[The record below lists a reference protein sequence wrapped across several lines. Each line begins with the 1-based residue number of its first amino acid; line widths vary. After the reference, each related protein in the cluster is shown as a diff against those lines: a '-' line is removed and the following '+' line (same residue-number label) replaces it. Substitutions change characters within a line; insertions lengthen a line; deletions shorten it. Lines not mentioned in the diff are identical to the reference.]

1 MARRDK
7 GKETSKKK
15 NNRSLSLNF
24 EGIGEGFFTPF
35 AGEYAVKIHA
45 VEHDADAGDDG
56 QMIVD
61 FMVLEGKNKGQTFRD
76 WMNLGAKALWRVK
89 RLLVAAGMDI
99 PDEEMDIDF
108 DDLEGRSLWVT
119 VEEREYNG
127 ERKANVT
134 GWAVLE
140 EVEDDQIDDDKKGKD
155 KKSKKDDDDEDADE
169 DDKKSAKGKDKKAG
183 KKKELEKISADQL
196 GEMDEDDLAETVE
209 KYSLSVDLDDF
220 KTLRK
225 KRAAVLDAIE
235 EADMIEE
242 D

>member
-7 GKETSKKK
+7 DKETSKKK
-15 NNRSLSLNF
+15 NSRSLSLNF

-45 VEHDADAGDDG
+45 VEHDPDAGDDG

-76 WMNLGAKALWRVK
+76 WMNLGAKTLWRVK

-99 PDEEMDIDF
+99 PDEETDIDF
-108 DDLEGRSLWVT
+108 DDLEGRLLWVT

-140 EVEDDQIDDDKKGKD
+140 EAEDDRIEDDKKS
-155 KKSKKDDDDEDADE
+155 KKSKKDDEDE

-225 KRAAVLDAIE
+225 KRAAVLDALE
-235 EADMIEE
+235 EADMTEE